1 MTTPLQAHAPAYSL
15 LLRRWRQLCDKRDDK
30 GLTPKEAKELE
41 RVNEQLGAA
50 ELQYDRAQGEG
61 DDETAAANWRMIAED
76 FEEQM
81 RYGDFSGVEG

>member
-1 MTTPLQAHAPAYSL
+1 MTTPLQAQSPEYAP
-15 LLRRWRQLCDKRDDK
+15 LLRRWRKLVDKRDDK
-30 GLTPKEAKELE
+30 GLTPREVKELAL
-41 RVNEQLGAA
+41 VNEQLGAA
-50 ELQYDRAQGEG
+50 EMAHDRALGEG